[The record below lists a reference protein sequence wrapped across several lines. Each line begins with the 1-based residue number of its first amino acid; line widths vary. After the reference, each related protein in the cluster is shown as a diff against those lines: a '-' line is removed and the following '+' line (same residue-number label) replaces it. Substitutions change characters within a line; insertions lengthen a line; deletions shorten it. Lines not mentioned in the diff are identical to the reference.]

1 MVKNL
6 KRRKMNIV
14 ICGFGRAGKAMA
26 EKVLYSDKH
35 NLLMVLCRKESQN
48 AGKDIGEILIE
59 NNKVDFGVKIIPID
73 EAAETLKD
81 QKVDVVID
89 FSKREMALPLIDFCG
104 KIGANLVLCTT
115 NHTVEEISLF
125 RELSSSLGVGI
136 VYAPNLTVGV
146 NLLMEFVK
154 KVANVLADFDFEI
167 IEKHP
172 KDKAKVTAT
181 ARMISQSINRG
192 DIPIHA
198 VRMNGY
204 VGVHQVI
211 ATNGDERITV
221 THESLARRAF
231 ANGAILAADFIQ
243 GKKHFY
249 LMKDVI
255 KEIEEKALKE
265 QE

>member
-1 MVKNL
+1 
-6 KRRKMNIV
+6 
-14 ICGFGRAGKAMA
+14 
-26 EKVLYSDKH
+26 
-35 NLLMVLCRKESQN
+35 
-48 AGKDIGEILIE
+48 
-59 NNKVDFGVKIIPID
+59 
-73 EAAETLKD
+73 
-81 QKVDVVID
+81 
-89 FSKREMALPLIDFCG
+89 MALPLIEFCG

-125 RELSSSLGVGI
+125 REMAHSLGVGI

-154 KVANVLADFDFEI
+154 KIANVLPDFDFEI

-181 ARMISQSINRG
+181 ARMISQAINRG
-192 DIPIHA
+192 EVPIHS

-211 ATNGDERITV
+211 STNGDERITI
-221 THESLARRAF
+221 THESLTRRAF
-231 ANGAILAADFIQ
+231 ANGAILAAEFIQ
-243 GKKHFY
+243 DKKQFF

-255 KEIEEKALKE
+255 REIEEKALLG
-265 QE
+265 QN

>member
-1 MVKNL
+1 
-6 KRRKMNIV
+6 MNIV

-26 EKVLYSDKH
+26 EKVLYSEKH
-35 NLLMVLCRKESQN
+35 NLLKVLCRKESKN
-48 AGKDIGEILIE
+48 AGKDIGELLVK
-59 NNKVDFGVKIIPID
+59 NNNVNFGVTITPIE
-73 EAAETLKD
+73 EAVEALKG

-89 FSKREMALPLIDFCG
+89 FSKREMALPLIEFCG

-125 RELSSSLGVGI
+125 REMANTLNVGI

-154 KVANVLADFDFEI
+154 KISNVLSDFDFEI

-181 ARMISQSINRG
+181 ARMISQAINRG
-192 DIPIHA
+192 EIPIHSI
-198 VRMNGY
+198 RMNGY
-204 VGVHQVI
+204 VGVHEVI
-211 ATNGDERITV
+211 STNGDERITIR
-221 THESLARRAF
+221 HESLSRRAF

-255 KEIEEKALKE
+255 REIEEKALKKE
-265 QE
+265 V